1 MGKFV
6 HACRALWS
14 YKVQDALGWLCICLN
29 AGVSI
34 KSWNPNSTHRF
45 ITQITLSSETGN
57 SLISLPTYGILSS
70 SCVKPFITSNTDSVT
85 YSDPIIFWPFY
96 FIIIMTISLPVFD
109 LLVLSLVIY
118 TVYPSPAPSLSFI
131 PCTQKYLTAWRK
143 KKPPFSAFISYPI
156 AMQTDSTVNLCSWKI
171 NGSLQCST
179 CSTLHKRSLSS
190 WNLKFYHSCLTFF
203 IEMIRISWD
212 FQP

>member
-96 FIIIMTISLPVFD
+96 FIITMTISLPVFD

-118 TVYPSPAPSLSFI
+118 SVYPSPAPSLPFI

-143 KKPPFSAFISYPI
+143 KNTFLCFYKLSYSYADWFNSKFMFVENKWISPVLNLLHST
-156 AMQTDSTVNLCSWKI
+156 QTLPVILEFKV
-171 NGSLQCST
+171 
-179 CSTLHKRSLSS
+179 
-190 WNLKFYHSCLTFF
+190 
-203 IEMIRISWD
+203 
-212 FQP
+212 